1 MDVKLFF
8 NSYYRIHLQILCN
21 ERPKKNL
28 LFPNEQQGFSSKTS
42 NNAKMQL
49 LNIKDV
55 GIAKN
60 CIVLVSSADKTD
72 YTYILFFGTI
82 DYFPNVCVSS
92 CILKKTMQ
100 FDHYMWFFIYVIFT
114 KWKKKRKEKHLNM
127 KHDTLTALMYSKEGC
142 ESRFIKNLNNLEN
155 GHLWW
160 CFFRN

>member
-1 MDVKLFF
+1 MKKWFCHMDVKLFF
-8 NSYYRIHLQILCN
+8 ISYYRIHLQILCN
-21 ERPKKNL
+21 ECPKKNL

-82 DYFPNVCVSS
+82 HFFPNVCVSS
-92 CILKKTMQ
+92 CILKK
-100 FDHYMWFFIYVIFT
+100 
-114 KWKKKRKEKHLNM
+114 RCN
-127 KHDTLTALMYSKEGC
+127 LTTTCDFSSM
-142 ESRFIKNLNNLEN
+142 
-155 GHLWW
+155 
-160 CFFRN
+160 